1 MTAEQRRKN
10 ILEIL
15 TEASAPISASSL
27 ALQMKVSRQIIVGDI
42 ALLRA
47 AGEEITATPRGY
59 LHELAGGKAKDY
71 RIACIHSASEM
82 EKELNIMVDFGCVIR
97 DVIVE
102 HPIYGQL
109 TGELQISSRY
119 DIEQFIEHVR
129 QNQAHALSEL
139 TNGIHLHTLECPD
152 EEAYRRVCRELEK
165 EGILLRDQFSG
176 DGEEK

>member
-1 MTAEQRRKN
+1 MRADERRERIRELLAAEETP
-10 ILEIL
+10 L
-15 TEASAPISASSL
+15 SASRLASL
-27 ALQMKVSRQIIVGDI
+27 LHVSRQIVVGDI

-47 AGEEITATPRGY
+47 SGTDIDATPRGY
-59 LHELAGGKAKDY
+59 LLQREAAPKKTWKLASCHDEAGMERELQ
-71 RIACIHSASEM
+71 IC
-82 EKELNIMVDFGCVIR
+82 VDNGCRVL

-139 TNGIHLHTLECPD
+139 TNGIHLHTLECPN

>member
-109 TGELQISSRY
+109 TGQLNLHSRY
-119 DIEQFIEHVR
+119 DVSQFIRKAASVK
-129 QNQAHALSEL
+129 AAPLSEL
-139 TNGIHLHTLECPD
+139 TDGIHLHTVSCRD
-152 EEAYRRVCRELEK
+152 EEQLQLMKAALREQGFLYES
-165 EGILLRDQFSG
+165 ESQS
-176 DGEEK
+176 